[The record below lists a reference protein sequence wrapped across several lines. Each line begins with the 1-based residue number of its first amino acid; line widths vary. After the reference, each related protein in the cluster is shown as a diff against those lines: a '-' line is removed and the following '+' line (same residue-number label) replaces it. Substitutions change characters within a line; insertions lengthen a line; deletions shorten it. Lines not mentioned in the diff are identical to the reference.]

1 MRVIRSP
8 TVEVDPLSLTD
19 RTLGGLGTGPGAIGP
34 RRSLYLR
41 QRAQAIYMKL
51 FDVGIS
57 RHDGGVYLTLSGELD
72 LSTLEHLQAAL
83 DEGLQGRHELVVVDL
98 RKLTFLDSSGLRAM
112 LALHAGVREDGGR
125 LVLVQGPRRVHRVL
139 ELTRADEELEIVAD
153 PAEIDPQ
160 RDVSAEAG

>member
-1 MRVIRSP
+1 
-8 TVEVDPLSLTD
+8 
-19 RTLGGLGTGPGAIGP
+19 
-34 RRSLYLR
+34 
-41 QRAQAIYMKL
+41 MKL

-57 RHDGGVYLTLSGELD
+57 RRQDGNVSIALSGELD
-72 LSTLEHLQAAL
+72 LSTLEQLETAL
-83 DEGLQGRHELVVVDL
+83 DGSLDGKPEMVVVDL
-98 RKLTFLDSSGLRAM
+98 RELTFLDSSGLRAM
-112 LALHAGVREDGGR
+112 LALHAGLREEGGR